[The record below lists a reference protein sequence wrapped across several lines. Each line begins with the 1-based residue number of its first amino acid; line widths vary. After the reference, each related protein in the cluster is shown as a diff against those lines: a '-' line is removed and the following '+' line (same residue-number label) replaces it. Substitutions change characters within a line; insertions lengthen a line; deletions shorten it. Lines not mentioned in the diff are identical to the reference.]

1 MPELTCPVCG
11 QTLRLAE
18 KTLRCAAGHC
28 YDLARQGYVN
38 LLRSAQSKS
47 KRHGDDKRMV
57 RARTAFLDLGYYAVL
72 RDAVAEAACRC
83 TQGDVDVL
91 DVGCGEGYYTAAV
104 LHALT
109 QQGREVS
116 VCGVDISRD
125 ALIEAHRREPRLQ
138 LAVAS
143 VNHLPVA
150 DASCDLL
157 LNLFAP
163 HDAAAFARVLRPGG
177 ALLRAIPLERHLWEL
192 KQAVYDVPYENKVAD
207 PTLPGFT
214 LTQQQTLRTRITLTT
229 PETVQNLFLM
239 TPYYYK
245 TSARDQEKLQNLA
258 GSKRRSRLACW
269 NTEKFSER

>member
-11 QTLRLAE
+11 QTLQRTD

-28 YDLARQGYVN
+28 YDLARKGYVN
-38 LLRSAQSKS
+38 LLRSTQSKS
-47 KRHGDDKRMV
+47 KRHGDDQRMV
-57 RARTAFLDLGYYAVL
+57 CARTAFLDLGYYAIL

-104 LHALT
+104 LQALAR
-109 QQGREVS
+109 QERRVS

-125 ALIEAHRREPRLQ
+125 ALVEAHRREPRLQ

-143 VNHLPVA
+143 VSHLPVA

-163 HDAAAFARVLRPGG
+163 HDAAEFARVLRPGG

-192 KQAVYDVPYENKVAD
+192 KQAVYDVPYENKLAD
-207 PTLPGFT
+207 PTLPGFA
-214 LTQQQTLRTRITLTT
+214 LTRRQSLRTRITLTT
-229 PETVQNLFLM
+229 SEAVRNLFLM

-245 TSARDQEKLQNLA
+245 TSARDQEKLQKLD
-258 GSKRRSRLACW
+258 RLE
-269 NTEKFSER
+269 TEIAFALLEYRKN

>member
-11 QTLRLAE
+11 RTLQRTD

-28 YDLARQGYVN
+28 YDVARQGYVN
-38 LLRSAQSKS
+38 LLRSTQSKS

-57 RARTAFLDLGYYAVL
+57 HARTAFLDLGYYDIL

-83 TQGDVDVL
+83 TQGNVDVL
-91 DVGCGEGYYTAAV
+91 DAGCGEGFYTAAV
-104 LHALT
+104 LHALAR
-109 QQGREVS
+109 QGRRVS

-125 ALIEAHRREPRLQ
+125 ALICAHRREPRLQ

-143 VNHLPVA
+143 VNRLPVA

-163 HDAAAFARVLRPGG
+163 HDAEEFARVLRPGG
-177 ALLRAIPLERHLWEL
+177 VLLRAIPLERHLWEL
-192 KQAVYDVPYENKVAD
+192 KQAVYDMPYENKLAD
-207 PTLPGFT
+207 PALPGFT
-214 LTQQQTLRTRITLTT
+214 LGRRQTLRTRITLSS
-229 PETVQNLFLM
+229 PEAVQNLFLM

-245 TSARDQEKLQNLA
+245 TSARDQEKL
-258 GSKRRSRLACW
+258 RSLDHLE
-269 NTEKFSER
+269 TEIAFGLLEYRKK